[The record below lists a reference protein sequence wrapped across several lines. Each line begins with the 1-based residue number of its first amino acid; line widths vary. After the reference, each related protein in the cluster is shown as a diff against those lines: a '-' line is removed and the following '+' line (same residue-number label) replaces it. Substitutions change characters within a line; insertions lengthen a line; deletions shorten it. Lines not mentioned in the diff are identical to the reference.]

1 LSRIAFALFLVL
13 SQTVPGCAV
22 DERQAV
28 PTETRPDEQHQV
40 RVLPEEKR
48 EAILRDVLVDPI

>member
-1 LSRIAFALFLVL
+1 M
-13 SQTVPGCAV
+13 PGCAV